1 MSLTRFEIGEGSKD
15 EDIHW
20 TDKFAWSTKTI
31 HATEGQKKSPG
42 RQKLVNVQE
51 AANVSAE
58 GDRDLY
64 QEFLT
69 SEVCKALLW
78 LCNRRDELYGT
89 SSSVEEDMEKMAEAP
104 RNMDGSRRYYALS
117 LRVYERTIL
126 RRLNLLAS
134 ERITA
139 LQDS

>member
-20 TDKFAWSTKTI
+20 TDRFAWSTKTK
-31 HATEGQKKSPG
+31 HATEGQKKSRG
-42 RQKLVNVQE
+42 MQKTVNMQE

-69 SEVCKALLW
+69 PEVCKALLW

-89 SSSVEEDMEKMAEAP
+89 SSSVEEDMKKMGEVP
-104 RNMDGSRRYYALS
+104 KNIDGSRQYNALS

-134 ERITA
+134 ERITT